1 MLLVYFKSSN
11 QLNQAARMEN
21 AFKSLFL
28 FAYLPSFITF
38 YCYYFLVFPKYLQHK
53 KFLQAVIYGLLISIA
68 AACFGYILIRF
79 FIETGRMIDMDK
91 GGVNG
96 RSTAYITITIMSFI
110 ASVSGVGA
118 LVIKGFITWYDE
130 IKLREE
136 LNKKNHETEMAL
148 IKAQL
153 DPHFLFNTLNNIDV
167 LIIKNADE
175 ASNYLNKLSD
185 ILRFMLYET
194 KTDEILLAKEIE
206 YIEKYIDL
214 QKIRTSNANYVS
226 FEVLGN
232 SSNILIAPMVFIP
245 FIENAFKHTTNKKMD
260 HAIEVQIIIEAKT
273 IQFICKNKF
282 DSSRILKQENN
293 GLGNHL
299 IEKRLYL
306 IYKENHTLAIQKTTE
321 LYSVNL
327 VIKNG

>member
-1 MLLVYFKSSN
+1 
-11 QLNQAARMEN
+11 
-21 AFKSLFL
+21 
-28 FAYLPSFITF
+28 
-38 YCYYFLVFPKYLQHK
+38 
-53 KFLQAVIYGLLISIA
+53 
-68 AACFGYILIRF
+68 
-79 FIETGRMIDMDK
+79 
-91 GGVNG
+91 
-96 RSTAYITITIMSFI
+96 
-110 ASVSGVGA
+110 
-118 LVIKGFITWYDE
+118 
-130 IKLREE
+130 
-136 LNKKNHETEMAL
+136 L

-194 KTDEILLAKEIE
+194 KTDEILLSKEIE

-226 FEVLGN
+226 FEVVGKTNNLM
-232 SSNILIAPMVFIP
+232 IAPMVFIP

-260 HAIEVQIIIEAKT
+260 HAIEVKIIIDDKN

-282 DSSRILKQENN
+282 DSNRILKQESN

-299 IEKRLYL
+299 IEKRLDL
-306 IYKENHTLAIQKTTE
+306 IYKENHTLAIHKTNE

-327 VIKNG
+327 IIKNG